1 MFLREVNGLKRFLA
15 FCLVLL
21 LPACPVAAA
30 DLSFT
35 PSTYNEW
42 GEPVTGASGYQP
54 TRTIDGSSLG
64 VGSWSAP
71 ADLAVSPDGETL
83 FVLDAGNNRVT
94 MCGADFQQGRSLDA
108 FISEEGETQLNG
120 ATGLFFDG
128 TSLYIADKGNARVLR
143 SDTAGRVTGVFE
155 KPASPLFPQEKQF
168 LPTRV
173 AADTNGVV
181 YVICEGIDQGAV
193 MFSPEGSFLGY
204 IGSNKVQTTI
214 AVLFN
219 SLIKKL
225 VSQEAQE
232 NMAKYTPVEFNNLT
246 IDRDNFLYTCTDV
259 QDVKE
264 KIKKLNASGV
274 NILSAKVDSSF
285 QKGFGDI
292 HPPYVDGT
300 TAHSRFVDIAV
311 DETGCFYG
319 LDFTNMRVFAYDESA
334 NLLFTFGG
342 PGTQAGLFL
351 NPVAVEVMGGRVLV
365 LDTNTCQITC
375 FEKTEFGALVGKA
388 MGLYQQGLYSE
399 SVQPWNDVLKYNTN
413 YTMAYIGL
421 GKAHLELGNV
431 TEALQNFE
439 TAHYE
444 AGYNEAYRI
453 LRVDKMRAN
462 FPVYFVLVLLV
473 LFFIY
478 GRQIPPVRR
487 LFSRAGAAVRRLAVQ
502 ICRRL
507 RPKKRVGGKPYG

>member
-1 MFLREVNGLKRFLA
+1 MKRFLA
-15 FCLVLL
+15 VSLVFLL
-21 LPACPVAAA
+21 LTGSVGAA

-54 TRTIDGSSLG
+54 VQTIDGSLLG

-71 ADLAVSPDGETL
+71 ADMAVSPDGTTL
-83 FVLDAGNNRVT
+83 FVLDAGNNRIT
-94 MCGADFQQGRSLDA
+94 ICDQNFQNAQSLESFTGTDGPA
-108 FISEEGETQLNG
+108 QLSG

-128 TSLYIADKGNARVLR
+128 ASLYIADKGNARVLR
-143 SDTAGRVTGVFE
+143 CDKEGNVSGVFE
-155 KPASPLFPQEKQF
+155 KPDSPLFPQEKQY

-173 AADTNGVV
+173 AADSNGVV

-193 MFSPEGSFLGY
+193 MYSPRGEFLGY
-204 IGSNKVQTTI
+204 IGSNKIQTTI

-219 SLIKKL
+219 SLIKRM

-232 NMAKYTPVEFNNLT
+232 NMAKYTPVEFNNFT
-246 IDRDNFLYTCTDV
+246 IDKENFLYTCTDV

-264 KIKKLNASGV
+264 KIKKLNSGGV

-292 HPPYVDGT
+292 HPPYIDGT

-311 DETGCFYG
+311 DDTGRMYG
-319 LDFTNMRVFAYDESA
+319 LDFTNMRIFVYDEDT

-342 PGTQAGLFL
+342 PGTQMGLFL
-351 NPVAVEVMGGRVLV
+351 NPVAVEVMGSSVLV
-365 LDTNTCQITC
+365 LDTNTCQITR
-375 FEKTEFGALVGKA
+375 FEKTEFGTLVDTA
-388 MGLYQQGLYSE
+388 MEQYRQGLYRE

-421 GKAHLELGNV
+421 GKAYLELGEV
-431 TEALQNFE
+431 EQALSHFE

-444 AGYNEAYRI
+444 SGYNDAYRI
-453 LRVDKMRAN
+453 LRIDRMRAH
-462 FPVYFVLVLLV
+462 FPFYFILVLLA
-473 LFFIY
+473 LFLIY
-478 GRQIPPVRR
+478 GRQIPPIRR
-487 LFSRAGAAVRRLAVQ
+487 LFARLGAAARGLAGRVGNR
-502 ICRRL
+502 IGAKKRL
-507 RPKKRVGGKPYG
+507 RGKIHDGSNQR